1 MIRPALLME
10 ISSRGL
16 RIRIFLTLL
25 EEALEEED
33 HVVRAIWE
41 DSNPSLRTCSGDLME
56 ERSPG
61 NDNQKT
67 SILELIFSSVRL

>member
-25 EEALEEED
+25 EEALEED